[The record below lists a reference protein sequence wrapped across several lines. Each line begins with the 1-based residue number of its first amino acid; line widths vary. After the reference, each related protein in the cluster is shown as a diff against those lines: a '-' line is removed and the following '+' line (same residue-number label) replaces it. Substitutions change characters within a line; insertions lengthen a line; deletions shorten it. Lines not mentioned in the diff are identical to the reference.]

1 MINDFYKKI
10 LTKIRSFLKKQY
22 WNKFTNYDIFHFMI
36 DNKRYVASF
45 ISNFYGDSFGIQIYN
60 TADGMNYLSDIFTE
74 EDEEINLVK
83 EFECDAL
90 CIILSEENSLSADDK
105 VYLKERGVRVKEDN
119 NLLLYRFE
127 SGYGR
132 RYANFNEEVDILRFL
147 DVLSD
152 ILNDNLADLEENFA
166 KELSALA
173 FVNEEERSYYLTF
186 GDLPYLETPITNHKV
201 YPYALKSLQEIKKEK
216 DSCFINILYSPIV
229 CKEDN
234 VRPVMVYFYYPEKNY
249 HKMAYMICNKKKY
262 KEEFWNVVLNVFDEY
277 HIPKEIYINNRRF
290 YSYIAKTFKEMKI
303 KVELNLD
310 GDLDKQIIDS
320 ISHVFNVDIEIK
332 EEKEKIVELLDAI
345 SHFISTIN
353 QLVPEDEEEI
363 DEESENEDSYVS

>member
-36 DNKRYVASF
+36 DGKRYVASF
-45 ISNFYGDSFGIQIYN
+45 ISNFYGDSFGLQIYN
-60 TADGMNYLSDIFTE
+60 TTDGMNYLSDIFSE

-90 CIILSEENSLSADDK
+90 CIILSEENSLTDEDK
-105 VYLKERGVRVKEDN
+105 KYLKERGTRVKEDN

-132 RYANFNEEVDILRFL
+132 RYANVNEEIDILRFL

-152 ILNDNLADLEENFA
+152 ILNDNLPDLEKNFSEE
-166 KELSALA
+166 KSALA
-173 FVNEEERSYYLTF
+173 FINEEERTYYLTF
-186 GDLPYLETPITNHKV
+186 GDLPYLETNITNHKV
-201 YPYALKSLQEIKKEK
+201 YPYALKSLQEIKSEK

-229 CKEDN
+229 CREDN
-234 VRPVMVYFYYPEKNY
+234 VRPVMVYFYYPEHNY
-249 HKMAYMICNKKKY
+249 HKMAYMTCNKKKY
-262 KEEFWNVVLNVFDEY
+262 KEEFWNTVLNVFDEY

-290 YSYIAKTFKEMKI
+290 YSYIYKTFKEMKV

-320 ISHVFNVDIEIK
+320 ISHVFNVDIEIR
-332 EEKEKIVELLDAI
+332 EDKEKIVELLEAI

-353 QLVPEDEEEI
+353 QLTPDDVDEIDDEEE
-363 DEESENEDSYVS
+363 SEDNYVS